1 MGMFKPIG
9 VPFKAR
15 NGLCLVA
22 VKTFNGCTGCFYNA
36 VTDCKKP
43 VGLAHC
49 LASVRDDH
57 YPVVFKRVVP
67 VKEVAPVIIE
77 NPVPC
82 ELRDFVDMIFAATD
96 STRAER
102 QAIALLSVG
111 RSVLLNTFDSIYFH
125 ALAKYASGS
134 AKKPF
139 VYFFTRED
147 VRSAYSKKYAGSL
160 AGFKSAIEKCLESFP
175 EAGPEISKFTA
186 MFNFKGCKA
195 VSALLKE
202 V

>member
-1 MGMFKPIG
+1 MGMYKPRGI
-9 VPFKAR
+9 PFEAQK
-15 NGLCLVA
+15 GLYLIP
-22 VKTFNGCTGCFYNA
+22 VKCFTGCTGCFYNA
-36 VTDCKKP
+36 VTNCKKP

-57 YPVVFKRVVP
+57 YPVVFKLHSM
-67 VKEVAPVIIE
+67 VKDVAPVVEE

-82 ELRDFVDMIFAATD
+82 ELRDFVDMIFTATD

-102 QAIALLSVG
+102 QTIALLSVG
-111 RSVLLNTFDSIYFH
+111 RSVLHNTFDSIYFH

-134 AKKPF
+134 AKKSLA
-139 VYFFTRED
+139 YFFTRED

-160 AGFKSAIEKCLESFP
+160 AGFKSAIAECLESFP
-175 EAGPEISKFTA
+175 EAGKEISKFTA

-202 V
+202 A